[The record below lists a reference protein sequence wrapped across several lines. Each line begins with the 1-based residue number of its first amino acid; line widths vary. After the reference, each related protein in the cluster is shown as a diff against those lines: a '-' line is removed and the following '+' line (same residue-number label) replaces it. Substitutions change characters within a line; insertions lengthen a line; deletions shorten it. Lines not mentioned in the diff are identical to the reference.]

1 MIAELAIHLLTG
13 VPVERF
19 AACSWREWLACFPPS
34 PTDPTDRA
42 IAGFHP

>member
-1 MIAELAIHLLTG
+1 MIAEMTTPLLPG
-13 VPVERF
+13 VPVDQV